1 MADISTQDAQ
11 EREAARRRNGQFGN
25 QAHSAPDSGL
35 LDLAAAEAE
44 RADAQNGIFLHFSKP
59 LAELTPQEVEDGAPY
74 LHDEDL
80 EECIDEAREQWN
92 LESDRRRAAEKRSHR
107 YGPEYSQNIAEM
119 EEAKALCVKIAAN
132 LVPLEGERTRRRQL
146 ENGGTPEHAAAL
158 DADKDFR
165 DHHGTQADAA
175 FAEKLLT
182 YQPKPREARWRSIAT
197 AGFGRADSADADQ
210 LEGYVAHRVASATTN
225 VGAVRGPL
233 RAILP
238 ARLRGELEEMVVR
251 KHFGSFSGM
260 QEAIAEYSTSTA
272 ERLVAMLE
280 DADDIATRARWRS
293 A

>member
-1 MADISTQDAQ
+1 MADINALDEQN
-11 EREAARRRNGQFGN
+11 REAARRRNGQFGN

-74 LHDEDL
+74 LYDEDL
-80 EECIDEAREQWN
+80 DECIDEARSQWN
-92 LESDRRRAAEKRSHR
+92 VESDRRRAAEKRSHR
-107 YGPEYSQNIAEM
+107 YGPEYAQNVAEM
-119 EEAKALCVKIAAN
+119 EDADALAKTIAGN
-132 LVPLEGERTRRRQL
+132 LAPLEAERTRRRRVQ
-146 ENGGTPEHAAAL
+146 NGGTSEHAAAL
-158 DADKDFR
+158 DAHKDFR

-175 FAEKLLT
+175 FAEKLLA
-182 YQPKPREARWRSIAT
+182 YQPKPGEARWRSIAT
-197 AGFGRADSADADQ
+197 AEFGRTDSADADE
-210 LEGYVAHRVASATTN
+210 LESYIESRVRSATTN

-233 RAILP
+233 RAVLP
-238 ARLRGELEEMVVR
+238 VRLRGELEEMVVR

-280 DADDIATRARWRS
+280 DADNVATEARRRA